1 MRGQGSLS
9 HFCTMLELM
18 RARVFFLLAGAC
30 TGGFCQ
36 SAPPPA
42 VTLAVDLMVSCSG
55 PHFGQPIPVKG
66 SSQPLCLA
74 GQPFLTEKDV
84 ESAETRKNS
93 SGQPVVFLTFH
104 RNAAMRELQVTLKN
118 IGNHIAIVLNGRVLS
133 TPTVEA
139 GSRMLYLD
147 GGFTQAQAL
156 TLVRGFYVRA
166 PKR

>member
-1 MRGQGSLS
+1 
-9 HFCTMLELM
+9 
-18 RARVFFLLAGAC
+18 
-30 TGGFCQ
+30 
-36 SAPPPA
+36 
-42 VTLAVDLMVSCSG
+42 
-55 PHFGQPIPVKG
+55 
-66 SSQPLCLA
+66 
-74 GQPFLTEKDV
+74 
-84 ESAETRKNS
+84 
-93 SGQPVVFLTFH
+93 VVFLTFH

-156 TLVRGFYVRA
+156 ALVRGFYVRA